1 MDFNPRLRLAID
13 KAKAANMPKD
23 TIERAIKKGTGELE
37 GVDYIEIRYEG
48 YGPGG
53 IAFLVDVV
61 TDNKNRSASTVRMNF
76 SRNDGNLGETGS
88 VAFMFDR
95 KGIFEFEKGKVDEEK
110 LMEIALEA
118 GAEDVADKE
127 NSLVVITDPND
138 FETVKE
144 TLEKEGLKTEE
155 AEITMYPQN
164 EIDITDTETATKI
177 LKLYD
182 DLEDNEDVQEIYANF
197 NISDEVLS
205 RIE

>member
-1 MDFNPRLRLAID
+1 M
-13 KAKAANMPKD
+13 
-23 TIERAIKKGTGELE
+23 
-37 GVDYIEIRYEG
+37 
-48 YGPGG
+48 
-53 IAFLVDVV
+53 DVV